1 MPTLED
7 KTKELETLKNE
18 ISQAEASLESDFAK
32 YAAENMD
39 EKLEQLFFDNKEQ
52 FVQELLTM
60 QNQFLKDKLGDKAKR
75 VSELHEEISTEQGK
89 QELENI
95 KEQFKSA
102 HPDVDLEALISFYNE
117 DLPPK
122 YRAQLDNLEGLDF
135 FEQLYQ
141 LYQSFNAQNGGAE
154 NAQTENDQEQAAQL
168 PQRLNGK
175 ASASPDQAPKE
186 LVMNRF

>member
-95 KEQFKSA
+95 KEQFKQA

-141 LYQSFNAQNGGAE
+141 LYQSFSSGAQNGAESGAD
-154 NAQTENDQEQAAQL
+154 NDQEQNAQL

>member
-75 VSELHEEISTEQGK
+75 VSELHEEISTEQTK

-95 KEQFKSA
+95 KEQFKQE
-102 HPDVDLEALISFYNE
+102 HPDVNMQDLISFYNE

-122 YRAQLDNLEGLDF
+122 YRNQLDSLEGLDF
-135 FEQLYQ
+135 FNQLYA
-141 LYQSFNAQNGGAE
+141 LYQAFTGE
-154 NAQTENDQEQAAQL
+154 QTESGQTEQQAEL
-168 PQRLNGK
+168 PQRLNGN
-175 ASASPDQAPKE
+175 ASASPDSAPKE

>member
-32 YAAENMD
+32 YAADNINER
-39 EKLEQLFFDNKEQ
+39 LEQLFFDNKEQ
-52 FVQELLTM
+52 FIQELLTM

-75 VSELHEEISTEQGK
+75 VSELHEEISSEQTK
-89 QELENI
+89 QELENM
-95 KEQFKSA
+95 KEQFKQA
-102 HPDVDLEALISFYNE
+102 HPDANMDDLIRFYNE

-122 YRAQLDNLEGLDF
+122 YRKQLDSLEGLDF
-135 FEQLYQ
+135 FNQLYEV
-141 LYQSFNAQNGGAE
+141 YKAFNAEENTEAPNNEQNTDPNLPKRLSG
-154 NAQTENDQEQAAQL
+154 NATSN
-168 PQRLNGK
+168 
-175 ASASPDQAPKE
+175 PDQAPKE

>member
-18 ISQAEASLESDFAK
+18 ISQAEASLEADFAK

-75 VSELHEEISTEQGK
+75 ASELHEEISTEQTK

-95 KEQFKSA
+95 KEQFKQN
-102 HPDVDLEALISFYNE
+102 HPEANMDDLIRFYNE

-122 YRAQLDNLEGLDF
+122 YRNQLDQLEGLNF
-135 FEQLYQ
+135 FNQLYE
-141 LYQSFNAQNGGAE
+141 LYKAFSGEQNPENAQNEQNPE
-154 NAQTENDQEQAAQL
+154 NPDPNL
-168 PQRLNGK
+168 PKRLNGN
-175 ASASPDQAPKE
+175 ATSSPDQAPKE

>member
-18 ISQAEASLESDFAK
+18 ISQAEASLEADFAK

-75 VSELHEEISTEQGK
+75 ASELHEEISTEQTK

-95 KEQFKSA
+95 KEQFKQN
-102 HPDVDLEALISFYNE
+102 HPEANMDDLIRFYNE

-122 YRAQLDNLEGLDF
+122 YRNQLDQLEGLNF
-135 FEQLYQ
+135 FNQLYE
-141 LYQSFNAQNGGAE
+141 LYKAFSG
-154 NAQTENDQEQAAQL
+154 EQAPENGANEQPENPDPNL
-168 PQRLNGK
+168 PKRLNGN
-175 ASASPDQAPKE
+175 ATSSPDQAPKE

>member
-60 QNQFLKDKLGDKAKR
+60 QNQFLKDKLGDKAQR

-95 KEQFKSA
+95 KEQFKQA

-122 YRAQLDNLEGLDF
+122 YRAQLDSLEGLDF

-141 LYQSFNAQNGGAE
+141 LYQSFSSGAQSSAE
-154 NAQTENDQEQAAQL
+154 DQSANDQEQNAQL